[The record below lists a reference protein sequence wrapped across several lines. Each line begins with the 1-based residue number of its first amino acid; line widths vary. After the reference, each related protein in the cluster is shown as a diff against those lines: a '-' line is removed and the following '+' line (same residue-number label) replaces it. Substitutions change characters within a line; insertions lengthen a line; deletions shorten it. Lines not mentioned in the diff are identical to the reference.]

1 MSGVSPRAMTVAPT
15 VDPRPEADPR
25 FAASV
30 DAARVRYLYAAQKV
44 GLPGNIAGVVLAV
57 VLQATVAPVANV
69 VLWAIFAAAVFGARI
84 ALGIAFHRQHREGDD
99 LARWEHGFLV
109 ASLFVGLIW
118 ALYGVFLF
126 PYGGP
131 HHETAG
137 VIILAGLAAG
147 GVSTLSASR
156 LAYLLYMLPT
166 LVPLPIH
173 FWTGTG
179 TSRWVLF
186 TAVLVYI
193 VFLAGASR
201 HMNTAIVDGLKRRFA
216 LDALVADLTA
226 EHERANTANA
236 HLQQVLTEQSA
247 ILEAATVGIAHVREG
262 SIEKCNPRMNEL
274 LGYTPEAMLKA
285 RLRDLQLLAQAD
297 DAARIDAALAAGRSH
312 EGDHELVRRD
322 GSRFWC
328 HIKATPIDA
337 ATPAKG
343 AIWVFVD
350 VQERVEADRRIRHL
364 AHHDPLT
371 GLPNRILL
379 RDRLGVALAQ
389 ARRQALLTC
398 LLLVDLDRFKEI
410 NDQHGHDAG
419 DAVLVEV
426 GRRIAL
432 CVREGDTVA
441 RLGGDEFVVVLSGLR
456 ARDHCAVIAQKLIDA
471 LAAPIAHGGQALSV
485 GASIGIAVFPDDAT
499 DADRLMKCAD
509 AAMYRIKV
517 RGGDGFGYFTMDEPG
532 G

>member
-1 MSGVSPRAMTVAPT
+1 
-15 VDPRPEADPR
+15 VDG
-25 FAASV
+25 
-30 DAARVRYLYAAQKV
+30 VRYEERLWAPAWMWVVAALLTLTVGVAYGVPLGLQWGALAFVIVGV
-44 GLPGNIAGVVLAV
+44 GLAWLLIGSATRIRVSSAG
-57 VLQATVAPVANV
+57 
-69 VLWAIFAAAVFGARI
+69 
-84 ALGIAFHRQHREGDD
+84 
-99 LARWEHGFLV
+99 
-109 ASLFVGLIW
+109 
-118 ALYGVFLF
+118 
-126 PYGGP
+126 
-131 HHETAG
+131 
-137 VIILAGLAAG
+137 
-147 GVSTLSASR
+147 
-156 LAYLLYMLPT
+156 
-166 LVPLPIH
+166 
-173 FWTGTG
+173 
-179 TSRWVLF
+179 
-186 TAVLVYI
+186 
-193 VFLAGASR
+193 
-201 HMNTAIVDGLKRRFA
+201 
-216 LDALVADLTA
+216 
-226 EHERANTANA
+226 
-236 HLQQVLTEQSA
+236 
-247 ILEAATVGIAHVREG
+247 
-262 SIEKCNPRMNEL
+262 
-274 LGYTPEAMLKA
+274 
-285 RLRDLQLLAQAD
+285 
-297 DAARIDAALAAGRSH
+297 LAAGRSH

-337 ATPAKG
+337 AAPAKG

-398 LLLVDLDRFKEI
+398 LLLVDLDRFKAI

-471 LAAPIAHGGQALSV
+471 LAAPIAHGGLTLSV
-485 GASIGIAVFPDDAT
+485 GASIGIAVFPDNAT

-517 RGGDGFGYFTMDEPG
+517 RGGNGFCYFTTDEPVG
-532 G
+532 